1 MFKNRRYPYGMLAA
15 CLLLTVSLLSDNA
28 IAQQSTNLSEPPKR
42 DEFAIPVIAKQL
54 QAVIAALT
62 NKRFENAET
71 GLNNLTEKYPWHM
84 ESHYLK
90 ASLLAIQA
98 RLDEAFMALD
108 TAVLM
113 GFDNKQALY
122 KDPNLTNLRKDD
134 RFQKIVE
141 KLLAQPSAQRPMVKA
156 LKIENGQAK
165 VTSENTRWERRIGML
180 RSSFQFNSRKVAPA
194 TVQNNKSD
202 VAAQLNQLFRSGRGA
217 GNAGDIYDNRDRR
230 HSYLNAKEFP
240 QLALTAYDQAAQR
253 NNIDFGLN
261 ASILFNAPTFGN
273 SSTALN
279 SGPYWR
285 SLARLA
291 YTTGGDPAR
300 LFLQYINNHIYVYPA
315 VGDFKKKDGDLY
327 PANSPYLIISKGK
340 SGSDQPHLRAIAA
353 ILAALKPDVKD
364 ALIKDRRLMPTVQM
378 VFRQGLKTVLSKAD
392 YLSHRGHPVVF
403 DGKILD
409 TLKMVKIAN
418 NLSYDEIPPLVVLS
432 VKDETEPRKGWDE
445 FMRQLPEKLFDTPA
459 SISRV
464 IRTTAFE
471 KKLTVDAASTR
482 VPEGQTVSYKW
493 VILQG
498 DPDRIKITPKNSAAS
513 KAEIT
518 VKWHEPFQSPI
529 QSDLKSSRVEI
540 GVFADNGTHIS
551 APSFINLFYP
561 VIQKRHYDPNGKL
574 LAIDHRNDQ
583 KTYLD
588 PRIFPKRD
596 WRDDYHYDDQGRLT
610 GWTRTRKSGTSEF
623 SRHGALIT
631 EKDNLGRPT
640 SAWAVGYLYE
650 RDNRGR
656 MISKEKQLNAKIR
669 YQYLND
675 KDKLGIII
683 Q

>member
-1 MFKNRRYPYGMLAA
+1 MLAVG
-15 CLLLTVSLLSDNA
+15 LLLTGSLLSDFA
-28 IAQQSTNLSEPPKR
+28 IAQQSTNQSAPPKR

-62 NKRFENAET
+62 NKRFENAEA

-90 ASLLAIQA
+90 ASLLAIQG
-98 RLDEAFMALD
+98 RLDEAFTALD

-141 KLLAQPSAQRPMVKA
+141 KLLAQTSVQRPAVKA
-156 LKIENGQAK
+156 SKIENGLAK

-240 QLALTAYDQAAQR
+240 QLALTAYDQAAQQ

-300 LFLQYINNHIYVYPA
+300 LFLQYINNHLYVYPA
-315 VGDFKKKDGDLY
+315 VGDFKKKNGDLY

-378 VFRQGLKTVLSKAD
+378 VFRQGLKTVQSEAD
-392 YLSHRGHPVVF
+392 YLSHRAHPVVF
-403 DGKILD
+403 DGDLLD
-409 TLKMVKIAN
+409 PLKMVQLAN
-418 NLSYDEIPPLVVLS
+418 DLTYDDIPPLVVLS
-432 VKDETEPRKGWDE
+432 VKEETEPRKGWDE

-459 SISRV
+459 SISRIV
-464 IRTTAFE
+464 RTTAFE
-471 KKLTVDAASTR
+471 KKITVDAASTR
-482 VPEGQTVSYKW
+482 VPEGQSVSYKW

-498 DPDRIKITPKNSAAS
+498 DPDKIKITPTNSSAS
-513 KAEIT
+513 QAEIT
-518 VKWHEPFQSPI
+518 VKWHEPFRSPI
-529 QSDLKSSRVEI
+529 QSDLRSSRVEI
-540 GVFADNGTHIS
+540 GVFANNGTHMS

-610 GWTRTRKSGTSEF
+610 GWTRRRKSGTSEF
-623 SRHGALIT
+623 SRHGALIA
-631 EKDNLGRPT
+631 EKDNLGRPI

-656 MISKEKQLNAKIR
+656 MISKEKQLNAKIK